1 MNNKETDIFVKP
13 NEQNQACSSFA
24 MTRKRGMKSKYYV
37 KPIIEV
43 VNIGGSISILAGSPG
58 GMGESTGPTTP
69 DYSGPL
75 GAPRRKDNTIYDD
88 DDDFYD
94 ED

>member
-1 MNNKETDIFVKP
+1 MYNIDIITNMNNKE
-13 NEQNQACSSFA
+13 
-24 MTRKRGMKSKYYV
+24 RKHYV
-37 KPIIEV
+37 KPIIEI
-43 VNIGGSISILAGSPG
+43 VNIGGNISILAGSPG
-58 GMGESTGPTTP
+58 GIGESTGPTTP

-75 GAPRRKDNTIYDD
+75 GAPRRKDNTEYYDD